1 MEGMPRRPREEMEGG
16 VFHVF
21 ARGNGRRRIFFGD
34 ADRQRYL
41 AMLAH
46 TVTRARWRCLAYCLM
61 DNHVHLL
68 VETPRPN
75 LGYGMQRIHGDYA
88 RWLNRRTGSCGH
100 VFQGRYGATRMTVE
114 PQLWITARY
123 IAHNPVE
130 AGLVTTADDWPW
142 GSHAAIV
149 RGDGPLWLDV
159 ERLLGYF
166 GGIGGQPLARY
177 RAMIG

>member
-1 MEGMPRRPREEMEGG
+1 
-16 VFHVF
+16 
-21 ARGNGRRRIFFGD
+21 
-34 ADRQRYL
+34 
-41 AMLAH
+41 
-46 TVTRARWRCLAYCLM
+46 
-61 DNHVHLL
+61 
-68 VETPRPN
+68 
-75 LGYGMQRIHGDYA
+75 
-88 RWLNRRTGSCGH
+88 
-100 VFQGRYGATRMTVE
+100 MTVE